1 MLADHEA
8 GDEPHDIR
16 RPTVWA
22 ELEVAAGDEHLRGR
36 RDGRRGGYHDRRKD
50 RGGFRRGLGPG
61 GRAGRGG
68 GGPEEGDG
76 PGGTSPHRWT
86 GIGPRARRKYNTGP

>member
-50 RGGFRRGLGPG
+50 RGGFRRGVGPG
-61 GRAGRGG
+61 VSAGG
-68 GGPEEGDG
+68 GADG
-76 PGGTSPHRWT
+76 PGQGDGQGATSARGGTGYETWAEST
-86 GIGPRARRKYNTGP
+86 ITSS